1 MSKNRQF
8 FALVLLPILLSGCML
23 HPTPKGTALPASC
36 LQESAKHQEQKQA
49 LHECQQSQQTL
60 QDEIDRLQAE
70 LEKARL
76 AHQLL
81 KKEHQELQEKVDALT
96 DIERS
101 LYERRLEQ
109 SE

>member
-1 MSKNRQF
+1 MSKSRHF
-8 FALVLLPILLSGCML
+8 FALMLLPILLSGCVL
-23 HPTPKGTALPASC
+23 HPTPEGAALPASC
-36 LQESAKHQEQKQA
+36 LQESTRQQEQKQA
-49 LHECQQSQQTL
+49 LQECQQNQQTL
-60 QDEIDRLQAE
+60 QDEVNDLQAE
-70 LEKARL
+70 LREVRQ